1 MLTLFLFA
9 SLATAGSPECVDC
22 CKAAGLVSCPTRIRI
37 HGPGSHISK
46 DAGAW
51 RVSGLWWLDCDG
63 GAAYDDGATVALAQR
78 PMAGQVL
85 RLATPES
92 AITCFAQHCALPQS
106 GCLRAAANTGE
117 FVLVRCEDNQMLTEA
132 AMRTKGQSPV
142 VAVAPPIGL
151 DLTLPPP
158 ATQCAAGP
166 SLIKAAN
173 AQVNAAD
180 AKVRTGQLAAA
191 ANTYRA
197 ALTIDP
203 CSAGGWA
210 GLGNV
215 ALLSGDTNTAITA
228 LEAATG
234 LKAKDP
240 EAWVLLG
247 RAQAASGAKQDAIR
261 AFEKALEVSP
271 DHPSAKT
278 ERDAL
283 LSSE

>member
-1 MLTLFLFA
+1 MLSLFLIA
-9 SLATAGSPECVDC
+9 GLATAAGPECVDC
-22 CKAAGLVSCPTRIRI
+22 CKGAGLVSCPTRIRT

-46 DAGAW
+46 EAGAW

-85 RLATPES
+85 RLASPGS
-92 AITCFAQHCALPQS
+92 AISCFAQHCALPTS

-132 AMRTKGQSPV
+132 AMRTKGQAPI
-142 VAVAPPIGL
+142 AAAAPPTGL
-151 DLTLPPP
+151 NLTLPPP

-166 SLIKAAN
+166 SLIQAAK
-173 AQVNAAD
+173 AQVSAAD
-180 AKVRTGQLAAA
+180 AKVRRGELSAA
-191 ANTYRA
+191 ANIYRA

-215 ALLSGDTNTAITA
+215 ALLSGDKNTAITA

-247 RAQAASGAKQDAIR
+247 RAQAGIGAKQDAIR
-261 AFEKALEVSP
+261 AFEKALEISP

-283 LSSE
+283 LSSQ